1 MANLFEPKP
10 KMKSSVLPLP
20 TPNSNGLTPNSNG
33 QTPSSNGQNSNFSFS
48 NSPNTTR
55 SFFTN
60 IFSAKS
66 SNKGSFSNTRKMPR
80 ASGFGFGSASAPA
93 SASAS
98 GSSSGSSSAANRPR
112 YPSSPNTKRPTVV
125 VGGKRTKR
133 KTRVSRR

>member
-1 MANLFEPKP
+1 
-10 KMKSSVLPLP
+10 
-20 TPNSNGLTPNSNG
+20 LT
-33 QTPSSNGQNSNFSFS
+33 
-48 NSPNTTR
+48 NSPR

-60 IFSAKS
+60 ISAKS
-66 SNKGSFSNTRKMPR
+66 SNKNSFSNTRKMPR
-80 ASGFGFGSASAPA
+80 ASGFGFGPASAAAPASASA

-98 GSSSGSSSAANRPR
+98 GSSSGSSSAVNRPR

>member
-1 MANLFEPKP
+1 
-10 KMKSSVLPLP
+10 
-20 TPNSNGLTPNSNG
+20 
-33 QTPSSNGQNSNFSFS
+33 
-48 NSPNTTR
+48 
-55 SFFTN
+55 
-60 IFSAKS
+60 
-66 SNKGSFSNTRKMPR
+66 MPR
-80 ASGFGFGSASAPA
+80 ASGFGFGSASASAPAPA

>member
-1 MANLFEPKP
+1 MASFFEPKP
-10 KMKSSVLPLP
+10 KMKSSVLPL
-20 TPNSNGLTPNSNG
+20 PNSNG

-48 NSPNTTR
+48 RLTNSPNTTR

-66 SNKGSFSNTRKMPR
+66 SNKNSFSNTRKMPR
-80 ASGFGFGSASAPA
+80 ASGFGFGSASAAAPA

-98 GSSSGSSSAANRPR
+98 GSSSGSSSAVNRPR